1 MTNSALFYVAVF
13 ILMSSAIFF
22 FLRLDYALLD
32 WITSRAERKAKIKSF
47 KKQSKFSKLVDR
59 LLAKCASL
67 ITNSQMPKTAYYIL
81 TVACA
86 VGGFFAGKTIFSS
99 MPIALAVGTF
109 GMIAPLLFFSFRQT
123 KAKTAQLERLA
134 SSMMIL
140 SNSYVVTEDFI
151 TSVRDNLEILEYP
164 EPFKDFLTY
173 VTLMDSSISTGL
185 RRMEHQIRNAYFSQW
200 VDALELAQKDRSLK
214 YVTVSV
220 VDSMHDV
227 LSVQAE
233 SDAAMYAVWRDYLMT
248 LVMIFSVPLIFKF
261 TLADAY
267 LTLTNSVGGQT
278 LFLLLLA
285 AVIFSVFRA
294 LKINKPL
301 MM

>member
-1 MTNSALFYVAVF
+1 MNSGMICFVVF
-13 ILMSSAIFF
+13 LLLSTAAFF

-32 WITSRAERKAKIKSF
+32 WVTARAERKAKIKSF
-47 KKQSKFSKLVDR
+47 KKQSRISKLVDK
-59 LLAKCASL
+59 LLAKCVSL

-81 TVACA
+81 TVVCA
-86 VGGFFAGKTIFSS
+86 VGGYCAGKVIFSS
-99 MPIALAVGTF
+99 FPIALAVGTF
-109 GMIAPLLFFSFRQT
+109 GLIAPLLFFSFRQT

-173 VTLMDSSISTGL
+173 VTLMDSSVGNGL
-185 RRMEHQIRNAYFSQW
+185 RRMEAKVNNPYFSQW
-200 VDALELAQKDRSLK
+200 IDALVLAQEDRSLK
-214 YVTVSV
+214 YVTVTV

-248 LVMIFSVPLIFKF
+248 LIMIFSVPLIFKF

-267 LTLTNSVGGQT
+267 LTLTGSLVGQSM
-278 LFLLLLA
+278 FILLLA

>member
-1 MTNSALFYVAVF
+1 MNSGMICFVVF
-13 ILMSSAIFF
+13 LLLSAAAFF

-32 WITSRAERKAKIKSF
+32 WITARAERKAKIKSF
-47 KKQSKFSKLVDR
+47 KKQSRISKLVDKV
-59 LLAKCASL
+59 LAKCVSL

-81 TVACA
+81 TVVCA
-86 VGGFFAGKTIFSS
+86 VGGYCAGKVIFSS
-99 MPIALAVGTF
+99 FPIALAVGTF
-109 GMIAPLLFFSFRQT
+109 GLIAPLLFFSFRQT

-173 VTLMDSSISTGL
+173 ATLMDSSVATGL
-185 RRMEHQIRNAYFSQW
+185 RRMEAKVNNPYFSQW
-200 VDALELAQKDRSLK
+200 IDALVLAQDDRSLK
-214 YVTVSV
+214 YVTVTV

-248 LVMIFSVPLIFKF
+248 LIMIFSVPLIFKF

-267 LTLTNSVGGQT
+267 LTLTGSLVGQSM
-278 LFLLLLA
+278 FILLLA

>member
-1 MTNSALFYVAVF
+1 MNSGVIYFVVF
-13 ILMSSAIFF
+13 LLLSTAAFF
-22 FLRLDYALLD
+22 FLRLDYVLLD
-32 WITSRAERKAKIKSF
+32 WITFRAERKAKIKSF
-47 KKQSKFSKLVDR
+47 KKQSRLSKLVDR
-59 LLAKCASL
+59 LLSKCASL
-67 ITNSQMPKTAYYIL
+67 ISNSQMPKTAYYIL

-86 VGGFFAGKTIFSS
+86 VGGYFAGKVVFSS
-99 MPIALAVGTF
+99 LPIALAVGTF
-109 GMIAPLLFFSFRQT
+109 GLIAPLLFFSFRQT
-123 KAKTAQLERLA
+123 KANTAKLERLA

-151 TSVRDNLEILEYP
+151 TTVRDNLEILEYP

-173 VTLMDSSISTGL
+173 VTLMDSSVDNGL
-185 RRMEHQIRNAYFSQW
+185 RRMEAQVNNPYFSQW
-200 VDALELAQKDRSLK
+200 IDALVLAQDDRSLK
-214 YVTVSV
+214 YVTVTV

-248 LVMIFSVPLIFKF
+248 LIMIFSVPLIFKF

-267 LTLTNSVGGQT
+267 LTLTGSLIGQSM
-278 LFLLLLA
+278 FIMLLA

>member
-1 MTNSALFYVAVF
+1 MNSGMICFVVF
-13 ILMSSAIFF
+13 LLLSAAAFF

-32 WITSRAERKAKIKSF
+32 WITARAERKAKIKSF
-47 KKQSKFSKLVDR
+47 KKQSRISKLVDKV
-59 LLAKCASL
+59 LAKCVSL

-81 TVACA
+81 TVVCA
-86 VGGFFAGKTIFSS
+86 VGGYCAGKVIFSS
-99 MPIALAVGTF
+99 FPIALAVGTF
-109 GMIAPLLFFSFRQT
+109 GLIAPLLFFSFRQT

-151 TSVRDNLEILEYP
+151 TSVRDNLEILEHP

-173 VTLMDSSISTGL
+173 VTLMDSSVATGL
-185 RRMEHQIRNAYFSQW
+185 RRMEAKVNNPYFSQW
-200 VDALELAQKDRSLK
+200 IDALVLAQDDRSLK
-214 YVTVSV
+214 YVTVTV
-220 VDSMHDV
+220 VDSMYDV

-248 LVMIFSVPLIFKF
+248 LIMIFSVPLIFKF

-267 LTLTNSVGGQT
+267 LTLTGSLVGQSM
-278 LFLLLLA
+278 FILLLA

>member
-1 MTNSALFYVAVF
+1 MNSGMICFVVF
-13 ILMSSAIFF
+13 LLLSAAAFF

-32 WITSRAERKAKIKSF
+32 WITARAERKAKIKSF
-47 KKQSKFSKLVDR
+47 KRQSRISKLVDK
-59 LLAKCASL
+59 LLAKCVSL

-81 TVACA
+81 TVVCA
-86 VGGFFAGKTIFSS
+86 VGGYCAGKVIFSS
-99 MPIALAVGTF
+99 FPIALAVGTF
-109 GMIAPLLFFSFRQT
+109 GLIAPLLFFSFRQT

-173 VTLMDSSISTGL
+173 VTLMDSSVATGL
-185 RRMEHQIRNAYFSQW
+185 RRMEAKVNNPYFSQW
-200 VDALELAQKDRSLK
+200 IDALVLAQDDRSLK
-214 YVTVSV
+214 YVTVTV

-248 LVMIFSVPLIFKF
+248 LIMIFSVPLIFKF

-267 LTLTNSVGGQT
+267 LTLTGSLVGQSM
-278 LFLLLLA
+278 FILLLA

>member
-1 MTNSALFYVAVF
+1 MNSGMICFVVF
-13 ILMSSAIFF
+13 LLLSTAAFL

-32 WITSRAERKAKIKSF
+32 WITARAERKAKIKSF
-47 KKQSKFSKLVDR
+47 KKQSRISKLVDKV
-59 LLAKCASL
+59 LAKCVSL

-81 TVACA
+81 TVVCA
-86 VGGFFAGKTIFSS
+86 VGGYCAGKVIFSS
-99 MPIALAVGTF
+99 FPIALAVGTF
-109 GMIAPLLFFSFRQT
+109 GLIAPLLFFSFRQT

-151 TSVRDNLEILEYP
+151 TSVRDNLEILEHP

-173 VTLMDSSISTGL
+173 VTLMDSSVATGL
-185 RRMEHQIRNAYFSQW
+185 RRMEAKVNNPYFSQW
-200 VDALELAQKDRSLK
+200 IDALVLAQEDRSLK
-214 YVTVSV
+214 YVTVTV

-248 LVMIFSVPLIFKF
+248 LIMIFSVPLIFKF

-267 LTLTNSVGGQT
+267 LTLTGSLVGQSM
-278 LFLLLLA
+278 FILLLA

>member
-1 MTNSALFYVAVF
+1 MNSGMICFVVF
-13 ILMSSAIFF
+13 LLLSAAAFF

-32 WITSRAERKAKIKSF
+32 WITARAERKAKIKSF
-47 KKQSKFSKLVDR
+47 KKQSRISKLVDK
-59 LLAKCASL
+59 LLAKCVSL

-81 TVACA
+81 TVVCA
-86 VGGFFAGKTIFSS
+86 VGGYCAGKVIFSS
-99 MPIALAVGTF
+99 FPIALAVGTF
-109 GMIAPLLFFSFRQT
+109 GLIAPLLFFSFRQT

-173 VTLMDSSISTGL
+173 VTLMDSSVGNGL
-185 RRMEHQIRNAYFSQW
+185 RRMEAKVNNPYFSQW
-200 VDALELAQKDRSLK
+200 VDALVLAHEDRSLK
-214 YVTVSV
+214 YVTVTV

-248 LVMIFSVPLIFKF
+248 LIMIFSVPLIFKF

-267 LTLTNSVGGQT
+267 LTLTGSLVGQSM
-278 LFLLLLA
+278 FILLLA

>member
-1 MTNSALFYVAVF
+1 MNSGMICFVVFLLLSAAVF
-13 ILMSSAIFF
+13 L

-32 WITSRAERKAKIKSF
+32 WITARAERKAKIKSF
-47 KKQSKFSKLVDR
+47 KKQSRISKLVDKV
-59 LLAKCASL
+59 LAKCVSL

-81 TVACA
+81 TVVCA
-86 VGGFFAGKTIFSS
+86 VGGYCAGKVIFSS
-99 MPIALAVGTF
+99 FPIALAVGTF
-109 GMIAPLLFFSFRQT
+109 GLIAPLLFFSFRQT

-151 TSVRDNLEILEYP
+151 TSVRDNLEILEHP

-173 VTLMDSSISTGL
+173 VTLMDSSVATGL
-185 RRMEHQIRNAYFSQW
+185 RRMEAKVNNPYFSQW
-200 VDALELAQKDRSLK
+200 IDALVLAQDDRSLK
-214 YVTVSV
+214 YVTVTV

-248 LVMIFSVPLIFKF
+248 LIMIFSVPLIFKF

-267 LTLTNSVGGQT
+267 LTLTGSLVGQSM
-278 LFLLLLA
+278 FILLLA

>member
-1 MTNSALFYVAVF
+1 MNSGMICFVVF
-13 ILMSSAIFF
+13 LLLSTAAFF

-32 WITSRAERKAKIKSF
+32 WITARAERKAKIKSF
-47 KKQSKFSKLVDR
+47 KKQSRISKLVDK
-59 LLAKCASL
+59 LLAKCVSL
-67 ITNSQMPKTAYYIL
+67 ITNSQMPKTAYYFL
-81 TVACA
+81 TVVCA
-86 VGGFFAGKTIFSS
+86 VGGYCAGKVIFSS
-99 MPIALAVGTF
+99 FPIALAVGTF
-109 GMIAPLLFFSFRQT
+109 GLIAPLLFFSFRQT
-123 KAKTAQLERLA
+123 KANTAQLERLA

-151 TSVRDNLEILEYP
+151 TSVRDNLEILEHP

-173 VTLMDSSISTGL
+173 VTLMDSSVDNGL
-185 RRMEHQIRNAYFSQW
+185 RRMEAKVNNPYFSQW
-200 VDALELAQKDRSLK
+200 IDALVLAQDDRSLK
-214 YVTVSV
+214 YVTVTV

-248 LVMIFSVPLIFKF
+248 LIMIFSVPLIFKF

-267 LTLTNSVGGQT
+267 LTLTGSLVGQS
-278 LFLLLLA
+278 LFILLLA

>member
-1 MTNSALFYVAVF
+1 MNSGMICFVVF
-13 ILMSSAIFF
+13 LLLSAAAFF

-32 WITSRAERKAKIKSF
+32 WITARAERKAKIKSF
-47 KKQSKFSKLVDR
+47 KKQSRISKLVDK
-59 LLAKCASL
+59 LLAKCVSL

-81 TVACA
+81 TVVCA
-86 VGGFFAGKTIFSS
+86 VGGYCAGKVIFSS
-99 MPIALAVGTF
+99 FPIALAVGTF
-109 GMIAPLLFFSFRQT
+109 GLIAPLLFFSFRQT

-151 TSVRDNLEILEYP
+151 TSVRDNLEILEHP

-173 VTLMDSSISTGL
+173 VTLMDSSVASGL
-185 RRMEHQIRNAYFSQW
+185 RRMEAKVNNPYFSQW
-200 VDALELAQKDRSLK
+200 VDALVLAQDDRSLK
-214 YVTVSV
+214 YVTVTV

-248 LVMIFSVPLIFKF
+248 LIMIFSVPLIFKF

-267 LTLTNSVGGQT
+267 LTLTGSLVGQSM
-278 LFLLLLA
+278 FILLLA

>member
-1 MTNSALFYVAVF
+1 MNSGMICFVVF
-13 ILMSSAIFF
+13 LLLSAAAFF

-32 WITSRAERKAKIKSF
+32 WITARAERKAKIKSF
-47 KKQSKFSKLVDR
+47 KKQSRISKLVDK
-59 LLAKCASL
+59 LLAKCVSL

-81 TVACA
+81 TVVCA
-86 VGGFFAGKTIFSS
+86 VGGYCAGKVIFSS
-99 MPIALAVGTF
+99 FPIALAVGTF
-109 GMIAPLLFFSFRQT
+109 GLIAPLLFFSFRQT
-123 KAKTAQLERLA
+123 KAKTAQMERLA

-151 TSVRDNLEILEYP
+151 TSVRDNLEILEHP

-173 VTLMDSSISTGL
+173 VTLMDSSVATGL
-185 RRMEHQIRNAYFSQW
+185 RRMEAKVNNPYFSQW
-200 VDALELAQKDRSLK
+200 IDALVLAQDDRSLK
-214 YVTVSV
+214 YVTVTV

-248 LVMIFSVPLIFKF
+248 LIMIFSVPLIFKF

-267 LTLTNSVGGQT
+267 LTLTGSLVGQSM
-278 LFLLLLA
+278 FILLLA

>member
-1 MTNSALFYVAVF
+1 MNSGMICFVVF
-13 ILMSSAIFF
+13 LLLSAAAFF

-32 WITSRAERKAKIKSF
+32 WITARAERKAKIKSF
-47 KKQSKFSKLVDR
+47 KKQSLISKLVDKV
-59 LLAKCASL
+59 LAKCVSL

-81 TVACA
+81 TVVCA
-86 VGGFFAGKTIFSS
+86 VGGYCAGKVIFSS
-99 MPIALAVGTF
+99 FPIALAVGTF
-109 GMIAPLLFFSFRQT
+109 GLIAPLLFFSFRQT

-151 TSVRDNLEILEYP
+151 TSVRDNLEILEHP

-173 VTLMDSSISTGL
+173 VTLMDSSVASGL
-185 RRMEHQIRNAYFSQW
+185 RRMEAKVNNPYFSQW
-200 VDALELAQKDRSLK
+200 VDALVLAQEDRSLK
-214 YVTVSV
+214 YVTVTV

-248 LVMIFSVPLIFKF
+248 LIMIFSVPLIFKF

-267 LTLTNSVGGQT
+267 LTLTGSVVGQSM
-278 LFLLLLA
+278 FILLLA

>member
-1 MTNSALFYVAVF
+1 MNSGMICFVVF
-13 ILMSSAIFF
+13 LLLSTAAFF

-32 WITSRAERKAKIKSF
+32 WITARAERKAKIKSF
-47 KKQSKFSKLVDR
+47 KKQSRISKLVDK
-59 LLAKCASL
+59 LLAKCVSL

-81 TVACA
+81 TVVCA
-86 VGGFFAGKTIFSS
+86 VGGYCAGKVIFSS
-99 MPIALAVGTF
+99 FPIALAVGTF
-109 GMIAPLLFFSFRQT
+109 GLIAPLLFFSFRQT

-151 TSVRDNLEILEYP
+151 TSVRDNLEILEHP

-173 VTLMDSSISTGL
+173 VTLMDSSVGTGL
-185 RRMEHQIRNAYFSQW
+185 RRMEAKVNNPYFSQW
-200 VDALELAQKDRSLK
+200 IDALVLAQEDRSLK
-214 YVTVSV
+214 YVTVTV

-248 LVMIFSVPLIFKF
+248 LIMIFSVPLIFKF

-267 LTLTNSVGGQT
+267 LTLTSSLVGQSM
-278 LFLLLLA
+278 FILLLA

>member
-1 MTNSALFYVAVF
+1 MNSGMICFVVF
-13 ILMSSAIFF
+13 LLLSTAAFL

-32 WITSRAERKAKIKSF
+32 WITARAERKAKIKSF
-47 KKQSKFSKLVDR
+47 KKQSRISKLVDK
-59 LLAKCASL
+59 LLAKCVSL

-81 TVACA
+81 TVVCA
-86 VGGFFAGKTIFSS
+86 VGGYCAGKVIFSS
-99 MPIALAVGTF
+99 FPIALAVGTF
-109 GMIAPLLFFSFRQT
+109 GLIAPLLFFSFRQT

-151 TSVRDNLEILEYP
+151 TSVRDNLEILEHP

-173 VTLMDSSISTGL
+173 VTLMDSSVATGL
-185 RRMEHQIRNAYFSQW
+185 RRMEAKVNNPYFSQW
-200 VDALELAQKDRSLK
+200 IDALVLAQEDRSLK
-214 YVTVSV
+214 YVTVTV

-248 LVMIFSVPLIFKF
+248 LIMIFSVPLIFKF

-267 LTLTNSVGGQT
+267 LTLTGSLVGQSM
-278 LFLLLLA
+278 FILLLA

>member
-1 MTNSALFYVAVF
+1 
-13 ILMSSAIFF
+13 
-22 FLRLDYALLD
+22 LD
-32 WITSRAERKAKIKSF
+32 WITARAERKAKIKSF
-47 KKQSKFSKLVDR
+47 KKQSRISKLVDK
-59 LLAKCASL
+59 LLAKCVSL

-81 TVACA
+81 TVVCA
-86 VGGFFAGKTIFSS
+86 VGGYCAGKVIFSS
-99 MPIALAVGTF
+99 FPIALAVGTF
-109 GMIAPLLFFSFRQT
+109 GLIAPLLFFSFRQT

-173 VTLMDSSISTGL
+173 VTLMDSSVGNGL
-185 RRMEHQIRNAYFSQW
+185 RRMEAKVNNPYFSQW
-200 VDALELAQKDRSLK
+200 IDALVLAQEDRSLK
-214 YVTVSV
+214 YVTVTV

-233 SDAAMYAVWRDYLMT
+233 SDTAMYAVWRDYLMT
-248 LVMIFSVPLIFKF
+248 LIMIFSVPLIFKF

-267 LTLTNSVGGQT
+267 LTLTGSLVGQSM
-278 LFLLLLA
+278 FILLLA

>member
-1 MTNSALFYVAVF
+1 MNSGMICFVVF
-13 ILMSSAIFF
+13 LLLSTAAFF

-32 WITSRAERKAKIKSF
+32 WITARAERKAKIKSF
-47 KKQSKFSKLVDR
+47 KKQSKFSKLVDK
-59 LLAKCASL
+59 LLAKCVSL

-81 TVACA
+81 TVVCA
-86 VGGFFAGKTIFSS
+86 VGGYCAGKVIFSS
-99 MPIALAVGTF
+99 FPIALAVGTF
-109 GMIAPLLFFSFRQT
+109 GLIAPLLFFSFRQT
-123 KAKTAQLERLA
+123 KAKTVQMERLA
-134 SSMMIL
+134 ASMMIL

-151 TSVRDNLEILEYP
+151 TSVRDNLDILEYP
-164 EPFKDFLTY
+164 EPFKNFLTY
-173 VTLMDSSISTGL
+173 VTLMDSSVGKGL
-185 RRMEHQIRNAYFSQW
+185 RRMEAQVNNVYFSQW
-200 VDALELAQKDRSLK
+200 IDALVLAQDDRSLK
-214 YVTVSV
+214 YVTVTV

-248 LVMIFSVPLIFKF
+248 LIMIFSVPLIFKF
-261 TLADAY
+261 TLPDAY
-267 LTLTNSVGGQT
+267 LTLTGSLVGQSM
-278 LFLLLLA
+278 FILLLA

>member
-1 MTNSALFYVAVF
+1 MNSGMICFVVF
-13 ILMSSAIFF
+13 LLLSAAAFF

-32 WITSRAERKAKIKSF
+32 WITARAERKAKIKSF
-47 KKQSKFSKLVDR
+47 KKQSRISKLVDK
-59 LLAKCASL
+59 LLAKCVSL

-81 TVACA
+81 TVVCA
-86 VGGFFAGKTIFSS
+86 VGGYCAGKVIFSS
-99 MPIALAVGTF
+99 FPIALAVGTF
-109 GMIAPLLFFSFRQT
+109 GLIAPLLFFSFRQT

-173 VTLMDSSISTGL
+173 VTLMDSSVATGL
-185 RRMEHQIRNAYFSQW
+185 RRMEAKVNNPYFSQW
-200 VDALELAQKDRSLK
+200 IDALVLAQDDRSLK
-214 YVTVSV
+214 YVTVTV

-248 LVMIFSVPLIFKF
+248 LIMIFSVPLIFKF

-267 LTLTNSVGGQT
+267 LTLTGSLVGQSM
-278 LFLLLLA
+278 FILLLA
-285 AVIFSVFRA
+285 AIIFSVFRA